1 MLVFFFF
8 EIVNYVNW
16 INSKIKL
23 LQMYII
29 CIIYIYKYVYAVYTK
44 RVFVI
49 NYTKIL
55 CEILPLLLISL
66 SIFFTDSILIA
77 RIF

>member
-1 MLVFFFF
+1 MLGFFFF

-55 CEILPLLLISL
+55 CEILPLLLTSL